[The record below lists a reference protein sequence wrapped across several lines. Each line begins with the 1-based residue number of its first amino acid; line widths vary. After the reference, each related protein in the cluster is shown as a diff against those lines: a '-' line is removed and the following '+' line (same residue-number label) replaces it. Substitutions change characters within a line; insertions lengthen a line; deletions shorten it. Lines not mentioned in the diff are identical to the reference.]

1 MIFKDKISDFIVR
14 HLFIALVIFRIYVIY
29 RKTQNLKKKKRSY
42 RDKKKPALKNG
53 VNK

>member
-29 RKTQNLKKKKRSY
+29 SKTQNVKKKRSY